1 MTATD
6 VSPDDAGTASL
17 GPTRLAYIGYLR
29 VLAILGVIAIHVA
42 GLTVIRP
49 RLSHTTVWWL
59 AEALNQCSRWAV
71 PMFVM
76 VSGALVLRRS
86 AMEVPLGQ
94 YYRKRLSRI
103 VPALVAWH
111 VIYIVFEL
119 AIGQHLTL
127 KSVTVGILLGRTYT
141 ALYFFWL
148 ILGLYIVAPL
158 LWRMIA
164 GRPDREQAWIAGG
177 FLVAALCWASLNS
190 VLTALGVHGTAGI
203 FTVLT
208 YWVPYVGYFMLGPVL
223 AKVTMSTRVGTVA
236 TVVLVASLVITYW
249 QAVEPTVTHK
259 LDVLSPVGYFGWFIA
274 AATISLFLAA
284 RWWFAEGSVWS
295 RAPLGP
301 FVAAMGALTLGVFA
315 VHLIVLYGLQH
326 RPFHGLTLGATT
338 VPQLAYLYS
347 ATVVLSFA
355 AAWIA
360 SKVPYLRRIV

>member
-1 MTATD
+1 MTTTE
-6 VSPDDAGTASL
+6 VSAGDAGTAATPPS
-17 GPTRLAYIGYLR
+17 RLAYIGYLR
-29 VLAILGVIAIHVA
+29 VLAILGVVAIHVA

-49 RLSHTTVWWL
+49 ALSHTTVWWV
-59 AEALNQCSRWAV
+59 AEALNQCTRWAV

-76 VSGALVLRRS
+76 VSGALVLRPS
-86 AMEVPLGQ
+86 GMEVPLGR
-94 YYRKRLSRI
+94 YYRKRLGRI

-111 VIYIVFEL
+111 VVYIVFEL
-119 AIGQHLTL
+119 AIGQHLTV
-127 KSVTVGILLGRTYT
+127 KSVIVGVLLGRTYT

-148 ILGLYIVAPL
+148 ILGLYVVAPL

-190 VLTALGVHGTAGI
+190 VLAALGVHGTAGI

-223 AKVTMSTRVGTVA
+223 AKVAMSARVGAIA
-236 TVVLVASLVITYW
+236 TVVLVASLGVTYW
-249 QAVEPTVTHK
+249 QAVQPTVTHR
-259 LDVLSPVGYFGWFIA
+259 LDVLSPIGYFGWFIA

-284 RWWFAEGSVWS
+284 RWWFAEGSVWA

-301 FVAAMGALTLGVFA
+301 FIAAMGGLTLGVFA
-315 VHLIVLYGLQH
+315 LHLIVLYGLQH

-338 VPQLAYLYS
+338 VPQLAYLYG

-355 AAWIA
+355 AAWVM
-360 SKVPYLRRIV
+360 SKIPYLRRIV